1 MKNNLI
7 ALSIFSLAFAVV
19 LGSWL
24 IAEGIRENA
33 VSGKEL
39 VITTTPPKEIAQ
51 AHMFTMTELASYL
64 GLSEADV
71 EKLGP
76 VPTGDGITNSIL
88 PYLRI
93 GDTIYYPKEAVDR
106 WLREMEID
114 IAY

>member
-1 MKNNLI
+1 MKSNVI
-7 ALSIFSLAFAVV
+7 ALSIFSLALAIV

-24 IAEGIRENA
+24 IAEGLRENA
-33 VSGKEL
+33 VSGKEI
-39 VITTTPPKEIAQ
+39 VITTTPTKETIQAQ
-51 AHMFTMTELASYL
+51 IFTITELASYL

-76 VPTGDGITNSIL
+76 ASVGDGITTSIL

-93 GDTIYYPKEAVDR
+93 DDTVYYPKEAVDR